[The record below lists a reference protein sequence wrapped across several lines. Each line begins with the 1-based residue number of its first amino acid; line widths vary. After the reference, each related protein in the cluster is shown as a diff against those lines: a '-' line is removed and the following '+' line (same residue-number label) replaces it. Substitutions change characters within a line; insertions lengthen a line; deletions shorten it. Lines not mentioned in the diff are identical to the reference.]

1 VISRIVNIMT
11 GMLVL
16 FIFATAH
23 GDVEREISV
32 ALTVP
37 DPSWTISIEEVW
49 QVGDELWVLAAVMRD
64 PEVMA
69 AQVISTVQVS
79 IKTAAPD
86 LPMKYFITGKTWSW
100 DNEEQFTFL
109 KDREKLE
116 EALGSGRLIYR
127 AKKPAGVSPP
137 KQ

>member
-1 VISRIVNIMT
+1 MVSRTLNIMT
-11 GMLVL
+11 GLLVL
-16 FIFATAH
+16 FIFAAAH
-23 GDVEREISV
+23 GDVQREITA

-37 DPSWTISIEEVW
+37 DPSWRISIEEVW
-49 QVGDELWVLAAVMRD
+49 QVGDELWVLAAVSRD
-64 PEVMA
+64 PDVMA

-86 LPMKYFITGKTWSW
+86 LPIKYFITGKTWSW

-109 KDREKLE
+109 KGREDLE
-116 EALGSGRLIYR
+116 EALGSGRLIFR

-137 KQ
+137 TQ